1 MSSFPLWEKKKNPF
15 KKRKKER
22 RKHKTQMTLGMLDFL
37 FSQMLHCISEM
48 QLEKATTAGPDSVI
62 QTSGPTL
69 IPGRRNTLSEF
80 GVDISFNLP
89 PVFNLLTWPFQDLE
103 QNSLLASSQLRAT
116 GTAYILGEDSQ

>member
-1 MSSFPLWEKKKNPF
+1 
-15 KKRKKER
+15 
-22 RKHKTQMTLGMLDFL
+22 MTLGMLDFL

-69 IPGRRNTLSEF
+69 IPWRRNTLSEF

-116 GTAYILGEDSQ
+116 GIAYILGEDSQ

>member
-1 MSSFPLWEKKKNPF
+1 MSDVILSSLGKKKNPF

-69 IPGRRNTLSEF
+69 IP
-80 GVDISFNLP
+80 
-89 PVFNLLTWPFQDLE
+89 
-103 QNSLLASSQLRAT
+103 
-116 GTAYILGEDSQ
+116 